1 MRSAFA
7 LVLVALA
14 GGCSSEGASN
24 DDAPPLVDSGPPP
37 EPAFKLQS
45 PEIEVMPG
53 QNVAYCWYFRTPN
66 PKPLAIQRWTS
77 SMASGAH
84 HMVLFTTRA
93 SELKPAGMVTTD
105 CGGSTGLGY
114 FPGWLY
120 SSASAEDELKLPED
134 GEGKP
139 LAMELPANQAAYV
152 RIHFINTG
160 TDPIKSSVQ
169 LAAYALDD
177 SVAYTKTAS
186 YVTYNSEISV
196 PPMSSGRVVSKTC
209 DLSATGN
216 ADAKFWMMT
225 TLVHRFATRF
235 VVKDG
240 TQTMIDRTERED
252 LVAKRFDP
260 PFVTFSGG
268 KLTYECTYTNP
279 NTFMIIDGDS
289 MQYDES
295 CMTAGYFFP
304 AKTSVFCQ
312 NQTSF

>member
-14 GGCSSEGASN
+14 GACSSEGTTS
-24 DDAPPLVDSGPPP
+24 DDGPPPVDSGPPP

-45 PEIEVMPG
+45 PEIDVMPG
-53 QNVAYCWYFRTPN
+53 QNVAYCWYFRMPN
-66 PKPLAIQRWTS
+66 TKPLAIQRWTS
-77 SMASGAH
+77 TMASGAH
-84 HMVLFTTRA
+84 HMILFATRTN
-93 SELKPAGMVTTD
+93 EVKPPGTVTTD

-114 FPGWLY
+114 FPAWLY
-120 SSASAEDELKLPED
+120 SSAFAEDELKLPED
-134 GEGKP
+134 GAGKP
-139 LAMELPANQAAYV
+139 LAMDLPAGQAAYI
-152 RIHFINTG
+152 RIHFRNTG

-169 LAAYALDD
+169 VAAYALDD
-177 SVAYTKTAS
+177 GVDYTKTAS

-196 PPMSSGRVVSKTC
+196 SPMANGRVASKTC

-216 ADAKFWMMT
+216 ADARFWMMS
-225 TLVHRFATRF
+225 TLVHRFATRV
-235 VVKDG
+235 VVKDA
-240 TQTMIDRTERED
+240 TQAVIDRTERED
-252 LVAKRFDP
+252 LAAKQWAA
-260 PFVTFSGG
+260 PFVTFGGG
-268 KLTYECTYTNP
+268 KLTYECTYDNP
-279 NTFMIIDGDS
+279 NTFTIIDGDS